1 MGPKRTDRKVLQQ
14 MAAPRTI
21 AAEELVKLQDLSTA
35 DDSGW
40 RAIDRARVDE
50 LKAAFERGEFGQ
62 NLLRRPSVVQ
72 FGGARLLC
80 ADGGMRLVD
89 GKQTV
94 VALKEMLA
102 VREACDDDTCDALMW
117 SAPLHAVLDDGLP
130 VSVLEFSEW
139 DEDPGRGSG
148 PRLGVRARGPGTGPA
163 SQSPSGRG

>member
-1 MGPKRTDRKVLQQ
+1 
-14 MAAPRTI
+14 MAAPKTI

-40 RAIDRARVDE
+40 RAFDRACVDK
-50 LKAAFERGEFGQ
+50 LKEALERGEFGQ

-72 FGGARLLC
+72 FGGAELLR
-80 ADGGMRLVD
+80 ADGGMRLAD

-102 VREACDDDTCDALMW
+102 VREACDDDACDALMW

-130 VSVLEFSEW
+130 VTVLEFSEW

-148 PRLGVRARGPGTGPA
+148 PRLGPGAGPA